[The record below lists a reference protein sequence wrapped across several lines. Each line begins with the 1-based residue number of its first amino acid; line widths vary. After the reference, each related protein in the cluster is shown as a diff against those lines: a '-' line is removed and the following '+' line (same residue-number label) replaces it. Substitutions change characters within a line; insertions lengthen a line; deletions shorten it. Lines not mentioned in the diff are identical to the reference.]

1 MAAGRHSNVP
11 ARYCSICGAVAPSIA
26 TFCRECGSALDV
38 PSTSGTTVF
47 CRDCG
52 GEVTLG
58 DRYCLK
64 CGRAQASNVPERV
77 REEPEPPAATVRY
90 EVVQRDEPE
99 FAVRFLW
106 FLFVGIWLGA
116 VTTVT
121 AWLSIITII
130 GAPLGFWILRRT
142 PTIMTL
148 RSPKKVLQLGS
159 GEHGLVVVRE
169 MRPAQLSL
177 GVRAL
182 YFATVGWWFSL
193 VWLLMAWTL
202 SVFILPLPLTMW
214 MFEQVPLLTTLEQ
227 S

>member
-1 MAAGRHSNVP
+1 MAVGRQRN
-11 ARYCSICGAVAPSIA
+11 ARTRYCSICGAVAPTAA

-38 PSTSGTTVF
+38 PAAPGSMVY

-52 GEVTLG
+52 GDVTLG

-64 CGRAQASNVPERV
+64 CGRPQAANVPERV
-77 REEPEPPAATVRY
+77 REEPPPSAAVVRY
-90 EVVQRDEPE
+90 EVVQRDEPDL
-99 FAVRFLW
+99 AVRFLW

-116 VTTVT
+116 VTVVT
-121 AWLSIITII
+121 AWFTLITII
-130 GAPLGFWILRRT
+130 GAPLGLWILNRL
-142 PTIMTL
+142 PTVMTL
-148 RSPKKVLQLGS
+148 RSPKKVLQIGTGDRGS
-159 GEHGLVVVRE
+159 LVVRE
-169 MRPAQLSL
+169 MRPAQLGF

-193 VWLLMAWTL
+193 LWLLMAWSL

-227 S
+227 R

>member
-11 ARYCSICGAVAPSIA
+11 ARYCSICGAPAPTIA

-38 PSTSGTTVF
+38 PAVPGTAVF

-64 CGRAQASNVPERV
+64 CGRPQAPNVPERV
-77 REEPEPPAATVRY
+77 GEEPEPPAATIRY
-90 EVVQRDEPE
+90 EVVQHDDPSL
-99 FAVRFLW
+99 AVRFLW

-116 VTTVT
+116 ITTVT
-121 AWLSIITII
+121 AWLAIITII
-130 GAPLGFWILRRT
+130 GAPLGFWILNQT

-148 RSPKKVLQLGS
+148 RSPKKVLQIGS
-159 GEHGLVVVRE
+159 GERGIVVRE
-169 MRPAQLSL
+169 TRPTQPSF

-193 VWLLMAWTL
+193 LWLLMAWSL
-202 SVFILPLPLTMW
+202 SVFILPLPLSMW

-227 S
+227 R